1 MQIINLTPHAI
12 NFLDSNNHPIL
23 TVEPSGVIARA
34 KQTRTLCGTI
44 AGIPVN
50 QCAYG
55 TVQGLPEPAK
65 ETIYIVSAITAQAC
79 PEREDVYIVDD
90 SVRGDDGRIIGV
102 RALAHI

>member
-1 MQIINLTPHAI
+1 MQIINLTPHSI
-12 NFLDSNNHPIL
+12 NFLDEDNNPIL
-23 TVEPSGVIARA
+23 TVDPSGVIARA
-34 KQTRTLCGTI
+34 KQTRTLCGNI
-44 AGIPVN
+44 AGVPVN

-79 PEREDVYIVDD
+79 PEREDVYIVDA
-90 SVRGDDGRIIGV
+90 SVRDETGRIIGV

>member
-1 MQIINLTPHAI
+1 MTIINLTPHTI
-12 NFLDSNNHPIL
+12 NFLDGDNNPVL
-23 TVEPSGVIARA
+23 TVEPSGTVARA
-34 KQTRTLCGTI
+34 KQTRILCGNI

-65 ETIYIVSAITAQAC
+65 ETIYVVSAITAQAC

-90 SVRGDDGRIIGV
+90 SVRNEDGRIIGV

>member
-23 TVEPSGVIARA
+23 TVEPSGTVARA

-65 ETIYIVSAITAQAC
+65 ETIYIVSSITAQAC

-90 SVRGDDGRIIGV
+90 SVRNETGRIIGV
-102 RALAHI
+102 RALAHV

>member
-1 MQIINLTPHAI
+1 MQIINLTPHTI
-12 NFLDSNNHPIL
+12 NFLDGDNNPVL
-23 TVEPSGVIARA
+23 TVEPSGTVARA
-34 KQTRTLCGTI
+34 KQTRTLCGNI

-55 TVQGLPEPAK
+55 TVQGLPEPEK
-65 ETIYIVSAITAQAC
+65 ETIYVVSAITAQAC

-90 SVRGDDGRIIGV
+90 SVRNEDGRIIGV

>member
-34 KQTRTLCGTI
+34 KQPRTLCGTI

-65 ETIYIVSAITAQAC
+65 ETIYIVSSITAQAC

>member
-12 NFLDSNNHPIL
+12 NFLDESNRPIL

-34 KQTRTLCGTI
+34 KQTRTLCGTV

-55 TVQGLPEPAK
+55 QVQGLPEPAK
-65 ETIYIVSAITAQAC
+65 ETIYVVSSITAQAC
-79 PEREDVYIVDD
+79 PERADVYIVDD
-90 SVRGDDGRIIGV
+90 SVRNEDGRIIGV

>member
-1 MQIINLTPHAI
+1 MKIINLTPHPI
-12 NFLDSNNHPIL
+12 NFLDGDNNPVL
-23 TVEPSGVIARA
+23 TVEPSGTIARA
-34 KQTRTLCGTI
+34 KQTRTLCGTV

-79 PEREDVYIVDD
+79 PERQDVYIVDD
-90 SVRGDDGRIIGV
+90 SVRNEDGRIIGV

>member
-1 MQIINLTPHAI
+1 MTIVNLTPHTI
-12 NFLDSNNHPIL
+12 NFLDEDNNLVL
-23 TVEPSGVIARA
+23 TVEPSGTIARA
-34 KQTRTLCGTI
+34 RQTRTLCGTV

-65 ETIYIVSAITAQAC
+65 ETIYVVSAITAQAC
-79 PEREDVYIVDD
+79 PERQDVYVVDD
-90 SVRGDDGRIIGV
+90 SVRNEDGRIIGV

>member
-1 MQIINLTPHAI
+1 MQIINLTPHTI
-12 NFLDSNNHPIL
+12 NFLDGDNNPIL

-34 KQTRTLCGTI
+34 RQTRTPCGTV

-55 TVQGLPEPAK
+55 QVQGLPEPAK
-65 ETIYIVSAITAQAC
+65 ETIYVVSAITAQAC

-90 SVRGDDGRIIGV
+90 SVRNEDGRIIGV

>member
-1 MQIINLTPHAI
+1 MQIINLTPHTI
-12 NFLDSNNHPIL
+12 NFLGGDNNPVL
-23 TVEPSGVIARA
+23 TVEPSGTIART
-34 KQTRTLCGTI
+34 KQTRTMCGTI

-65 ETIYIVSAITAQAC
+65 ETIYVVSSITAQAC
-79 PEREDVYIVDD
+79 PERADVYIVDD
-90 SVRGDDGRIIGV
+90 SVRNEDGRIIGV

>member
-1 MQIINLTPHAI
+1 MQIINLTPHPI
-12 NFLDSNNHPIL
+12 NFLDESNRPIL
-23 TVEPSGVIARA
+23 TVDPSGVVARA
-34 KQTRTLCGTI
+34 KQTRTLRGNI

-65 ETIYIVSAITAQAC
+65 ETIYVVSAITAQAC

-90 SVRGDDGRIIGV
+90 SVRDSNGRIIGV

>member
-1 MQIINLTPHAI
+1 MTIVNLTPHAV
-12 NFLDSNNHPIL
+12 NFLDESNHPIL
-23 TVEPSGVIARA
+23 TVEPSGTVARA
-34 KQTRTLCGTI
+34 KQTRTLCGNI

-90 SVRGDDGRIIGV
+90 SVRNEDGRIIGV

>member
-1 MQIINLTPHAI
+1 MQIVNLTPHTI
-12 NFLDSNNHPIL
+12 NFLDESNQPIL

-34 KQTRTLCGTI
+34 KQTRTLCGNI
-44 AGIPVN
+44 AGIPIN

-65 ETIYIVSAITAQAC
+65 ETIYVVSAITAQAC

-90 SVRGDDGRIIGV
+90 SVRDENGRIIGV

>member
-1 MQIINLTPHAI
+1 MQIINLTPHTI
-12 NFLDSNNHPIL
+12 NFLDESNQPIL

-34 KQTRTLCGTI
+34 KQTRTLRGTV

-65 ETIYIVSAITAQAC
+65 ETIYVVSSITAQAC
-79 PEREDVYIVDD
+79 PERADVYIVDD
-90 SVRGDDGRIIGV
+90 SVRNEDGRIIGV

>member
-1 MQIINLTPHAI
+1 MNIINLTPHTI
-12 NFLDSNNHPIL
+12 NFLDGDNQPIL
-23 TVEPSGVIARA
+23 TVEPSGVVARA

-65 ETIYIVSAITAQAC
+65 ETIYVVSSITAQAC
-79 PEREDVYIVDD
+79 PERADVYIVDD
-90 SVRGDDGRIIGV
+90 SVRNEDGRIIGV

>member
-1 MQIINLTPHAI
+1 MKIINLTPHTI
-12 NFLDSNNHPIL
+12 NFLDKDNNPVM
-23 TVEPSGVIARA
+23 TVEPSGTVARA
-34 KQTRTLCGTI
+34 AQTRTLCGEI

-55 TVQGLPEPAK
+55 AVQGLPEPAK

-79 PEREDVYIVDD
+79 PERQDVYIVDD
-90 SVRGDDGRIIGV
+90 SVRGENGRIIGV